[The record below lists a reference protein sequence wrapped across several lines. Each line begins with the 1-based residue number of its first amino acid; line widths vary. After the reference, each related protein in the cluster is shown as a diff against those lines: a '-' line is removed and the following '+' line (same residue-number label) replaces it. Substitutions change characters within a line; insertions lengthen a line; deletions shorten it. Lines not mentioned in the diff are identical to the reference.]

1 MAGSADRRPWSK
13 TFMGHTGSGKVGS
26 VGAPVLH
33 LYLVKDITHSLP
45 GHKLGHTGMVGS
57 RKIRPSHLALHASA
71 QDTEIKRHKL
81 SFSSKC
87 RIKILPSL

>member
-1 MAGSADRRPWSK
+1 MAGSADGWPWSE
-13 TFMGHTGSGKVGS
+13 TFMGSSHTGSGKVGS

-45 GHKLGHTGMVGS
+45 GHEVGHTGMVGS

-71 QDTEIKRHKL
+71 QDTEIKQHK
-81 SFSSKC
+81 
-87 RIKILPSL
+87 